1 MVISLGYFPQP
12 IPLFPSTTL
21 PESATIYEPPLT
33 LMRVLFDYIAD
44 KFGGLG
50 SLLDVRTVG
59 YCSVVE
65 AGLGVLLV

>member
-1 MVISLGYFPQP
+1 MLSTAHPIISLNN
-12 IPLFPSTTL
+12 SV
-21 PESATIYEPPLT
+21 PESATIYGQLLT

-59 YCSVVE
+59 YCGVVE

>member
-1 MVISLGYFPQP
+1 M
-12 IPLFPSTTL
+12 
-21 PESATIYEPPLT
+21 T

-59 YCSVVE
+59 DCSVVE

>member
-1 MVISLGYFPQP
+1 MLSTAHPIISPNN
-12 IPLFPSTTL
+12 TV
-21 PESATIYEPPLT
+21 PESVTIYGQSLT
-33 LMRVLFDYIAD
+33 LTHVLFDYIAD

-59 YCSVVE
+59 YCGVVE

>member
-1 MVISLGYFPQP
+1 M
-12 IPLFPSTTL
+12 T
-21 PESATIYEPPLT
+21 LT
-33 LMRVLFDYIAD
+33 LVLFDYIAD
-44 KFGGLG
+44 QFGGLG

>member
-1 MVISLGYFPQP
+1 MLARLLVWDAGTHYFP
-12 IPLFPSTTL
+12 
-21 PESATIYEPPLT
+21 ESVTIYGPHLT
-33 LMRVLFDYIAD
+33 LILVLFDYIAD
-44 KFGGLG
+44 QFGGLG